1 MRILRLP
8 AVIERVGLCRAA
20 IYKAVAE
27 RRFPAPVA
35 LAPGCRAVGWLEN
48 EITAHLQRCVA
59 ERKRK
64 TPKRGRGRA
73 R

>member
-20 IYKAVAE
+20 IYKAVADG
-27 RRFPAPVA
+27 RFPAPVP
-35 LAPGCRAVGWLEN
+35 LASGCRARGWLEH
-48 EITAHLQRCVA
+48 EITDHLKHCAA

-64 TPKRGRGRA
+64 PKRRRGRA
-73 R
+73 